1 VSGEDVVATLR
12 LYGRASDLSLK
23 LSSSPELPQDQILA
37 RVLFGKSISSL
48 SPLQIANLATAAAS
62 LASGGGSGGLSEQIR
77 QGIGV
82 DDLDI
87 TQDQEGNVGVR
98 AGKYIQDNVY
108 LDIQAGQ
115 SGGEASINLDITD
128 SLTAKG
134 TVDTEGDS
142 KLGIFYEK
150 DY

>member
-1 VSGEDVVATLR
+1 MSASS
-12 LYGRASDLSLK
+12 GRASDLSLE
-23 LSSSPELPQDQILA
+23 LSSSPELPQDEILA
-37 RVLFGKSISSL
+37 RVLFGKSHLQPCLRCRSPISRPRRRH
-48 SPLQIANLATAAAS
+48 SPAAAVAAGCRNS
-62 LASGGGSGGLSEQIR
+62 FR

-108 LDIQAGQ
+108 LDVQAGQ

-142 KLGIFYEK
+142 KLGIFFEN
-150 DY
+150 